1 MADVLFINEEFFKKN
16 ISHRQNFDANQVVST
31 IRLVQKTNLISIIS
45 TPIYEELQRKLKA
58 PEVFTDGEQ
67 KLFDTIQLF
76 LAVKSAEELIYSAPR
91 KADDEKDDAH
101 ISYRNK
107 STLMEARIVRDINRD
122 AVLLALAQSGTEDFL
137 DGEMELVGGFYFG

>member
-1 MADVLFINEEFFKKN
+1 MADILFINEEFFKKN
-16 ISHRQNFDANQVVST
+16 ISHRQSFDKNQVIST

-45 TPIYEELQRKLKA
+45 VPVYDEIQRKLKA
-58 PEVFTDGEQ
+58 PENFTVGEQ

-76 LAVKSAEELIYSAPR
+76 LAVKTAEELVYSAPR
-91 KADDEKDDAH
+91 RADEEKDDSH

-122 AVLLALAQSGTEDFL
+122 ADLLALAQSGTEDFL
-137 DGEMELVGGFYFG
+137 DGEMELAGGFYFS